1 MSIRSGS
8 YAAALRLLRLL
19 SPLLSRGDSKLAVGL
34 RGRTGARETLA
45 AWGRSRPDPGRPRV
59 WLHAPSV
66 GEGLQARAVLERLR
80 ARLPAVEAAYT
91 FFSPSAET
99 FSSSL
104 RAGVASYLP
113 WDVPSEMDALL
124 ADLSPALVGFTKT
137 EVWPGLT
144 AAAHARGIP
153 VVLLAATLEPG
164 AGRLRPGARQF
175 LRPAFASLSRVFA
188 VAADDAGRFECLG
201 VPQERIEVTG
211 DPGIDS
217 AWTRAREA
225 PARAPY
231 LLPFR
236 RDPRPTLVA
245 GSTWEG
251 DEEILIPAAA
261 ALASGKPRPRVIVAP
276 HEPRPDHLAA
286 LERRARRAG
295 LATVRLGEVERR
307 GSDGGS
313 DVVIVGRLGVL
324 AHLYTVGTVAYVGG
338 GFGRAGLHSVL
349 EPAAAGL
356 PVLVGPRYRTSR
368 PARDLVALRAGEA
381 VSGTTGLVDSLRRL
395 FTGDDLREETA
406 ARASGYIE
414 RHRGAAEQTAEAI
427 RRIIGP

>member
-1 MSIRSGS
+1 MWIRSGS

-34 RGRTGARETLA
+34 RGRTGARESLA
-45 AWGRSRPDPGRPRV
+45 AWGRSRPDPGHPRV

-66 GEGLQARAVLERLR
+66 GEGLQARAVLECLR

-99 FSSSL
+99 FARSL
-104 RAGVASYLP
+104 PAGVASYLP
-113 WDVPSEMDALL
+113 WDLPSEMDALL

-188 VAADDAGRFECLG
+188 VAADDAGRFERLG
-201 VPQERIEVTG
+201 VPPERIEVTG

-236 RDPRPTLVA
+236 RHPRPTLVA

-324 AHLYTVGTVAYVGG
+324 AHLYTVGTIAYVGG

-381 VSGTTGLVDSLRRL
+381 VSDTSGLVELLRRL
-395 FTGDDLREETA
+395 FAGDDLREETA
-406 ARASGYIE
+406 ARALGYIE

>member
-19 SPLLSRGDSKLAVGL
+19 SPLFSHGSSKLAAGL
-34 RGRTGARETLA
+34 RGRVRAREILA
-45 AWGRSRPDPGRPRV
+45 AWSRSRPDPERPMV

-80 ARLPAVEAAYT
+80 ARLPAMEAAYT
-91 FFSPSAET
+91 FFSPSAER
-99 FSSSL
+99 FSRSIP
-104 RAGVASYLP
+104 AGVASYLP
-113 WDVPSEMDALL
+113 WDIPSEMDALL
-124 ADLSPALVGFTKT
+124 ADMSPSLVGFTKT
-137 EVWPGLT
+137 EVWPGV
-144 AAAHARGIP
+144 AEAAHARGIP

-164 AGRLRPGARQF
+164 AGRLRPLARHF

-188 VAADDAGRFECLG
+188 VAAEDAGRFERLG
-201 VPQERIEVTG
+201 VAPERIEVTG
-211 DPGIDS
+211 DPGVDS
-217 AWTRAREA
+217 AWTRARKA
-225 PARAPY
+225 SPQARY

-276 HEPRPDHLAA
+276 HEPHPEHLSR
-286 LERRARRAG
+286 LEGRARRAG
-295 LATVRLGEVERR
+295 LATIRLGEVERR
-307 GSDGGS
+307 GSDGGR

-356 PVLVGPRYRTSR
+356 PLLVGPRYRASR

-381 VSGTTGLVDSLRRL
+381 VSDMSGLVGSLRRL
-395 FTGDDLREETA
+395 FGSDDLRKETGE
-406 ARASGYIE
+406 RALGYIE